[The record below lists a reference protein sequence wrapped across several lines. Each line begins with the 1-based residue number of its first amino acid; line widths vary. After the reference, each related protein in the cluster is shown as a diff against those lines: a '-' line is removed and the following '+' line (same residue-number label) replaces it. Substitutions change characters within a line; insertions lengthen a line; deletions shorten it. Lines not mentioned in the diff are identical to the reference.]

1 MKSKTN
7 KRLIVFIQYPICD
20 IRPLLIPDQSHL
32 KPRPTWDNPQPS
44 RHFVQYFGHL
54 KRRKKGGH
62 DYFHDELFFINGKG
76 GFKLPKL
83 EKVTSEEVSNFQC
96 IFRRLLNDGKSSIRY
111 EIGLTSDHLT
121 IGEKQNSFG
130 AFKKL
135 VTQICH
141 IPVQIKNLERT
152 PINSMVIHC
161 SKKLSELYEK
171 ATAADYPDSYDG
183 IKCVTA
189 GEMCILLEYRD
200 ADFHL
205 PGGLDVAK
213 GLKLT
218 FKWIE
223 VNGKDVGVFF
233 LEKSTGYDLRTLR
246 KIRIGIMRTYA
257 EHQNLINVLNYVKFP
272 NLEFNPE
279 PLSNYLNEK
288 TTFFNKKNEVIK
300 NLILSYYSLIS
311 PAEILNIEDKLD
323 KLRLQVKKKIW
334 DHLGDAIL
342 KYILA
347 SGDLSKVKQLVG
359 KLISKDKIKEAIETL
374 KTIIETTDNQDAANS
389 IIVLESRY
397 RAIERSVIDGTM
409 GYNDL
414 SIEQNKLRVSI
425 LKLASSLANLPEKV

>member
-83 EKVTSEEVSNFQC
+83 EKVASEEVSKLEC

-111 EIGLTSDHLT
+111 EVGLTSNQVAVS
-121 IGEKQNSFG
+121 EKQNPFRT
-130 AFKKL
+130 FVKL

-141 IPVQIKNLERT
+141 IPVQIKNLEST
-152 PINSMVIHC
+152 PINSKVIHC

-171 ATAADYPDSYDG
+171 ASAADFPDSSNGMKY
-183 IKCVTA
+183 VTA

-200 ADFHL
+200 SDFNL
-205 PGGLDVAK
+205 PEGREMAK
-213 GLKLT
+213 GLKIA

-223 VNGKDVGVFF
+223 VDGIDVGVFF
-233 LEKSTGYDLRTLR
+233 LEKSNGYDLRTLR

-257 EHQNLINVLNYVKFP
+257 EHQNMTSVLNYLKYP
-272 NLEFNPE
+272 NLRFIPE
-279 PLSNYLNEK
+279 KLSDYLNRQ
-288 TTFFNKKNEVIK
+288 TSFFNKKDEVIK
-300 NLILSYYSLIS
+300 NLILSYYSLIT
-311 PAEILNIEDKLD
+311 PEELINIEDKLD
-323 KLRLQVKKKIW
+323 KLKLQVKKKVW
-334 DHLGDAIL
+334 DHLGDAST
-342 KYILA
+342 KYLLG
-347 SGDLSKVKQLVG
+347 SGDLLEVKQTVGRLV
-359 KLISKDKIKEAIETL
+359 SNDKIKEALEVLNAAIENSG
-374 KTIIETTDNQDAANS
+374 DQDSANS
-389 IIVLESRY
+389 IIVLESRF
-397 RAIERSVIDGTM
+397 RTLERSVIDGTM

-425 LKLASSLANLPEKV
+425 LKLASYVATLPEKV